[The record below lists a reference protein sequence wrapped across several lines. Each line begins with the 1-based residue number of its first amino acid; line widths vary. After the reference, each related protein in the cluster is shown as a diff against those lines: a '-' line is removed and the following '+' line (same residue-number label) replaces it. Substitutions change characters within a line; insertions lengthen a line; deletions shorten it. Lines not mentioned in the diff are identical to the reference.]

1 MTNPSKFTVDTTAE
15 TTVRG
20 KTAKPIGYLNFSIGM
35 IKGGEKKDVSLAKTG
50 IALYKDNPIHL
61 MIIEEMDVNGRTSE
75 ELLSLLSVKLH
86 VCEPESD
93 EPIVLAFAPAKKP
106 TKTTKP

>member
-20 KTAKPIGYLNFSIGM
+20 KTAKPIGYLNFSIGI
-35 IKGGEKKDVSLAKTG
+35 IKGGEKKDVPLAKTG
-50 IALYKDNPIHL
+50 IALYKDNPTHL
-61 MIIEEMDVNGRTSE
+61 MIIEEMDVNERTSE
-75 ELLSLLSVKLH
+75 ELLSLLTVKLH

-106 TKTTKP
+106 TNN